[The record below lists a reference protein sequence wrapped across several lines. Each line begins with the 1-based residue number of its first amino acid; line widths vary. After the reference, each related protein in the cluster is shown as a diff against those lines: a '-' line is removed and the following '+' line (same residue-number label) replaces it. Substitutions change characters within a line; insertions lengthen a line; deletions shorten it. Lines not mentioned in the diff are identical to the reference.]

1 MIQNSGKNNSKHE
14 RLELSSKGRK
24 SGERAKREGKGV
36 PNSRR
41 TTGEGSFTPSLLSC
55 CRPSLTISIE
65 IQANRG
71 IDDHLGDQELL
82 GWLTLKSLRSIKWC
96 AHEDDFLITFDGG
109 LAPNLKAHSSWIPS
123 IPRTYATCWCASH
136 FSRPLSF
143 NQIMLEFTEFET
155 IYVAVIRRF
164 RKTKNLIFN
173 QLEKLK
179 IICTVA

>member
-82 GWLTLKSLRSIKWC
+82 GWLTLKSLHELRSIKWC

-109 LAPNLKAHSSWIPS
+109 LSPNLKAHSNWIPS
-123 IPRTYATCWCASH
+123 IPRILHADALPISVDLCRLIKLCSNLQNLKLYML
-136 FSRPLSF
+136 PLYVDFARRKISF
-143 NQIMLEFTEFET
+143 LTN
-155 IYVAVIRRF
+155 
-164 RKTKNLIFN
+164 
-173 QLEKLK
+173 
-179 IICTVA
+179 